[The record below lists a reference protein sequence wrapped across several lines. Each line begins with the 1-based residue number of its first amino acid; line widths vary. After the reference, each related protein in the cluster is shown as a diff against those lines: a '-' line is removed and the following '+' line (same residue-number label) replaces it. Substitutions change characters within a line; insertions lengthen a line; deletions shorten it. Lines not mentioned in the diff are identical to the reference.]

1 MENSVIRNVKCY
13 SRRNE
18 GSLLS
23 FERSNPNAVKWLD
36 QFGTVG
42 TIITHI
48 RARDWWKKPK

>member
-48 RARDWWKKPK
+48 RARD